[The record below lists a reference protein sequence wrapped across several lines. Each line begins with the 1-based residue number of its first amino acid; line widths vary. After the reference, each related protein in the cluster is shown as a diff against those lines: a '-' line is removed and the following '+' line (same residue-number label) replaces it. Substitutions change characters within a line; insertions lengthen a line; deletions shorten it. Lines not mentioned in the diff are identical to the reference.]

1 MSRIYLLWCR
11 YYVTEIC
18 LTLQSYRYIKE
29 VCVLIGFHG
38 NNFVITFCYVNFCFA
53 TRCKSSRI
61 MENHGKSINYLNP
74 PHLGQARKKG
84 VRNLRNRNYIFYN
97 PSIQISL
104 TPLLHFYRFYTIM
117 YINRNTCTVLGGT
130 DRRSFRKKD

>member
-1 MSRIYLLWCR
+1 M
-11 YYVTEIC
+11 TEIC

-61 MENHGKSINYLNP
+61 MENHGKSINFLNP
-74 PHLGQARKKG
+74 PHLALLKG
-84 VRNLRNRNYIFYN
+84 HWTGKEKGGEKLEKSQLYI
-97 PSIQISL
+97 L
-104 TPLLHFYRFYTIM
+104 
-117 YINRNTCTVLGGT
+117 
-130 DRRSFRKKD
+130 